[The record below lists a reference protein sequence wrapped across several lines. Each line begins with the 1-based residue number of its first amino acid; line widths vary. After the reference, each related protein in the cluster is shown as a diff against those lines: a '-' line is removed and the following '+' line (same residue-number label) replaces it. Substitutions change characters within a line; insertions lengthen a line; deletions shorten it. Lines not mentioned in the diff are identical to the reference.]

1 MASTLSDRGSA
12 SGLYLAFHFFGG
24 LMGAAVLGQ
33 LFDRFGWTACVAGI
47 GVSLPW
53 RRCSPCSSRRRWP
66 LTAWPK
72 PRPEFLIWR
81 KAYGARAAMS
91 S

>member
-1 MASTLSDRGSA
+1 
-12 SGLYLAFHFFGG
+12 
-24 LMGAAVLGQ
+24 MGAAVLGQ

-47 GVSLPW
+47 GVSLLVAALLAL
-53 RRCSPCSSRRRWP
+53 SSRRRWR

-81 KAYGARAAMS
+81 EAYGARAAMS